1 MSKPSP
7 DPRAAVEV
15 FYDGACPLCLRE
27 VGIYQRMNGGDGLD
41 WRDVSATCPA
51 PDLTQEDA
59 LARFH
64 VRRADGS
71 LAVGAEAWAALWR
84 AMPSLARWGRLLD
97 RQPFLTIGAIGYRG
111 FLLIRPLLQRLAG
124 HRPARGPSSD

>member
-1 MSKPSP
+1 MSKTAS
-7 DPRAAVEV
+7 DPRAAAEV

-27 VGIYQRMNGGDGLD
+27 VGIYQRMNGGEALD
-41 WRDVSATCPA
+41 WRDVSTGCAA
-51 PDLTQEDA
+51 PDLTQEAA

-84 AMPSLARWGRLLD
+84 AMPKLARWGRVLD
-97 RQPFLTIGAIGYRG
+97 RQPFLAMGAVGYRG

-124 HRPARGPSSD
+124 HPPRRGPSSD